1 MSMTGTE
8 MAVLGGAGGGALTFV
23 LGVVQR
29 YVSPRFEAQA
39 ERIARLEAEA
49 RTADAKAETMMRDIE
64 KSRSRSQ
71 EFTSLKIAE
80 VHAKFEALMAKQ
92 GEDLSDIKA
101 ALAEIKGEM
110 KARRP
115 ARGATS

>member
-1 MSMTGTE
+1 MTGTE

-29 YVSPRFEAQA
+29 YVSP
-39 ERIARLEAEA
+39 RLEAEA

-115 ARGATS
+115 GRRTSS